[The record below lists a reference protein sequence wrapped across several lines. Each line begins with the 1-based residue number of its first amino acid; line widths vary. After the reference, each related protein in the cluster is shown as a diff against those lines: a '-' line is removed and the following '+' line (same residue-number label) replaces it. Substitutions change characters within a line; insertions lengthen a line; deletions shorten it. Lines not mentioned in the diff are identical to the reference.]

1 LATAVSAIER
11 PLRLVR
17 FRLGQLRIV
26 HGVVAVVALA
36 LLVRVL
42 VVILTPH
49 FVPQTD
55 SAAYDRTAVSLAQHG
70 RFPASDFTAGPAAF
84 RPPAFPLALAAVYK
98 VVGVS
103 SASTRWEAGRLLEA
117 VLGAAAVALV
127 AVIALRLWGRRAGLL
142 AGLIAAVYPP
152 LVLVG
157 SSLMTEPLFIALLLA
172 AVLAALI
179 ARDSRHRR
187 RWEVLTGLL
196 VGLGALTR
204 GNGIAL
210 LVPICFLVWSHRPR
224 LSWRSAF
231 SPLIVIAATAMT
243 LTPWLVRNA
252 REFHQPVLTTE
263 TGFAVAGTY
272 SHAAAHDRE
281 FTALWLPPATQTEQ
295 VLRSHP
301 GLNEAAL
308 SNRLTSLGV
317 SYAEGHPGYVAQVLW
332 WSSLRLLDL
341 SGIHYERWLVSFEA
355 YPLQLAVVSV
365 YAFWILAVLG
375 LLGALTSSARRAP
388 LALWACPV
396 VVCLITLP
404 IQGST
409 RYRSPAD
416 PFIVM
421 LAVLGLL
428 AASEA
433 IRTRIAR
440 RARRPIQVRSPA
452 G

>member
-1 LATAVSAIER
+1 MSAIER

-17 FRLGQLRIV
+17 FRLSQVRVV
-26 HGVVAVVALA
+26 HGVLAVVAVA

-70 RFPASDFTAGPAAF
+70 RFPASDFTSGPTAF
-84 RPPAFPLALAAVYK
+84 RPPVFPLALAVVYK
-98 VVGVS
+98 VVGIS
-103 SASTRWEAGRLLEA
+103 SAATRWEAGRLLEA
-117 VLGAAAVALV
+117 ALGAVAVALV
-127 AVIALRLWGRRAGLL
+127 AMIALRLWGRRAALL

-172 AVLAALI
+172 AVLTALI
-179 ARDSRHRR
+179 ARDSEHRWR
-187 RWEVLTGLL
+187 YEVLTGVL

-224 LSWRSAF
+224 LSRRSVL
-231 SPLIVIAATAMT
+231 SPLVVIGATAVT
-243 LTPWLVRNA
+243 LTPWVVRNA
-252 REFHQPVLTTE
+252 HEFHQPVVTTE

-272 SHAAAHDRE
+272 SSAAAKDRE
-281 FTALWLPPATQTEQ
+281 FTALWLPPATQTNQ
-295 VLRSHP
+295 VLRNHP

-308 SNRLTSLGV
+308 SNHLTSLGV
-317 SYAEGHPGYVAQVLW
+317 SYAEAHPGYVPKVLW

-341 SGIHYERWLVSFEA
+341 GGIHYERWLAQFEA
-355 YPLQLAVVSV
+355 YPLSLAVLSV
-365 YAFWILAVLG
+365 YAFWILA
-375 LLGALTSSARRAP
+375 LLGMLGAFTGSARRAP
-388 LALWACPV
+388 LALWACPL

-428 AASEA
+428 AAAEA
-433 IRTRIAR
+433 IRARVAR
-440 RARRPIQVRSPA
+440 RAERPIQVRSSA